1 MGGALV
7 AQEDG
12 LRSGSGPRR
21 QTAGARRPPPAAAG
35 RRSLR
40 GNVSCPCSEEEAHK
54 RFGRHSDWDR
64 GSGVTLARTET
75 GVKHLRAPGH
85 SSGHS
90 RDTPRVH
97 RRVREGTGGVAR
109 TWAVWL
115 DPEHMVLGGRTRGR
129 DTGAGH
135 PQTGGRRRCPGRYG
149 GCFERAGLGP
159 WVSLP
164 TAALST
170 RIPAP
175 QSHSARRSMPPPS
188 AHARS
193 ARGLGSEQLPGFRQL
208 TRSSPFLPGPSK
220 SLFRSG
226 SLVTAG
232 RLRGFSTEDRGQAR
246 ERKLRLNLPCP
257 ALRLRKPR
265 RPGRQ
270 EDCPGAPGP
279 AGSTSLRQ
287 LGRQGRGAPMATAS
301 GQPMLPHGSRSHVTF
316 SLFSVCDV
324 APLGSEGA
332 SA

>member
-7 AQEDG
+7 AQEGG

-115 DPEHMVLGGRTRGR
+115 DPEHMVLGGQARGR

-164 TAALST
+164 TATLST

-270 EDCPGAPGP
+270 EDCPGAPGR

-301 GQPMLPHGSRSHVTF
+301 GQPVLPHGSRSHVTF